1 MRVEWDEEALRD
13 RERIFDFLYPFNPQ
27 AAEQADAE
35 IDKAVKRLLDYPEL
49 GKIWYRQARK
59 LLVSQASLLVLY
71 VVVDDVIKVLAVAH
85 QREKFPDIEN

>member
-1 MRVEWDEEALRD
+1 MSNGMKKRYGKGNV
-13 RERIFDFLYPFNPQ
+13 FLIFNPQ
-27 AAEQADAE
+27 SAEQADAE
-35 IDKAVKRLLDYPEL
+35 IDKAVRRLLDYPEL

-85 QREKFPDIEN
+85 QREKFPDI

>member
-27 AAEQADAE
+27 AAAE

-71 VVVDDVIKVLAVAH
+71 VVVDDVIKVLAVTH